1 MYDNEYILEH
11 YDVYEYLLYIIAKS
25 QKDKDKKESTKS

>member
-11 YDVYEYLLYIIAKS
+11 YDVYEYLLHLMAK
-25 QKDKDKKESTKS
+25 KAEEERKKSTKI